1 MKLKLNDQVVVI
13 AGKEKGKKGKI
24 TKILV
29 KQERI
34 VVEKLNM
41 RTKHIKKSQNKPGER
56 IKFEAPM
63 HLSNV
68 MILCPNCGKA
78 ARVGYKKLASG
89 KKQRVCKKCK
99 EAIDK
104 AATSA

>member
-1 MKLKLNDQVVVI
+1 MKLKNNDQVVVI

-24 TKILV
+24 TKILS

-41 RTKHIKKSQNKPGER
+41 RTKHIKKTQGKAGER

-63 HLSNV
+63 HISNV
-68 MILCPNCGKA
+68 MLLCPNCGKI
-78 ARVGYKKLASG
+78 ARVGYKKLTTG
-89 KKQRVCKKCK
+89 KKQRICKKCK
-99 EAIDK
+99 ESIDK
-104 AATSA
+104 ESKK

>member
-1 MKLKLNDQVVVI
+1 MKLKLNDQVLVI

-24 TKILV
+24 TKVLV

-41 RTKHIKKSQNKPGER
+41 RTKHIKKTQSKAGER

-63 HLSNV
+63 HISNA
-68 MILCPNCGKA
+68 MLICPHCGKA
-78 ARVGYKKLASG
+78 TRVGYNKTAKG
-89 KKQRVCKKCK
+89 KNQRICKKCK
-99 EAIDK
+99 ESCDK
-104 AATSA
+104 QSA

>member
-13 AGKEKGKKGKI
+13 AGKDKGKKGKI

-29 KQERI
+29 KQQRV

-41 RTKHIKKSQNKPGER
+41 RTKHIKKTSSKPGER

-63 HLSNV
+63 HVSNV
-68 MILCPNCGKA
+68 MLICPNCNKYS
-78 ARVGYKKLASG
+78 RVGYKKLTSG
-89 KKQRVCKKCK
+89 KKQRICKKCK

-104 AATSA
+104 QSA